1 VQSTASTLPE
11 VLHAQISQLES
22 RLGVMR
28 AALAAKDA
36 AANEAAVAAAGALGP
51 TRRPHSRDFNAS
63 APAAGGSR
71 GGGSDRRFVDD
82 DTRFPLPS
90 LPRQRQ
96 QQRLS
101 DDGAAA
107 PRQLVVLGDDGNRYV
122 VEEGTDGYVDDETG
136 EFVFFSVDEE
146 DDEATGGAG
155 EWEGEEGAGSQR
167 GGSVQGSEAAH
178 HRAAGSG
185 RRGHG
190 HAPAPG
196 AAGQATKG
204 VGGRPGV
211 LSKMGQSLR
220 SVFGLGGTVKQGQV
234 RAPPAGRVGPYS
246 GRDAGGDDGYGSS
259 GGAGAMPYDSAGPEG
274 GAGFR
279 GMDPETHLA
288 GPDDASDVVLK
299 GYLAKCG
306 SRGAFWHTRYCVL
319 TTEQLIYYAS
329 REDHER
335 ERQSMQRAGGGFA
348 RTDASASAVLTRKGA
363 VELAGSHPHV
373 GPGDI
378 GGAPSPFVFRVDT
391 GRRVFAFAA
400 SSEAAVLN
408 WVGALCAVTEA
419 NMRAVLAEGGPQ
431 FASMADL
438 ALGGDGALPYSAGAA
453 PYGEEEEEGEGEEDA
468 AYGGHD
474 GERDGR
480 PRGGYDSGRTGG
492 GVAQQPASSGRSGP
506 QRHQMPPTR
515 GQAQR
520 PRPSAFDTGFYAPG
534 GLLPH

>member
-1 VQSTASTLPE
+1 

-36 AANEAAVAAAGALGP
+36 AANEAAVATAGALGP
-51 TRRPHSRDFNAS
+51 TRRPHSPEFNAS
-63 APAAGGSR
+63 APAAGSSR
-71 GGGSDRRFVDD
+71 GGGSDGRFVDD

-96 QQRLS
+96 QQRHLR
-101 DDGAAA
+101 DDGAPA

-122 VEEGTDGYVDDETG
+122 VEEGADGYVDDETG

-146 DDEATGGAG
+146 DDEAA
-155 EWEGEEGAGSQR
+155 EGAGSQR
-167 GGSVQGSEAAH
+167 GGSVTGSEAAR
-178 HRAAGSG
+178 HRTAGGG
-185 RRGHG
+185 RRGQG
-190 HAPAPG
+190 QGAAPG
-196 AAGQATKG
+196 AAGAVKG
-204 VGGRPGV
+204 AGGRPGV

-234 RAPPAGRVGPYS
+234 RAPPAGRGDPDG
-246 GRDAGGDDGYGSS
+246 GREAGGDYGYSSGS
-259 GGAGAMPYDSAGPEG
+259 GGAGAMPYDSSGPEG
-274 GAGFR
+274 GAGLR

-288 GPDDASDVVLK
+288 GPDDAPDVVLK

-335 ERQSMQRAGGGFA
+335 ERQNLQSAGGYAG
-348 RTDASASAVLTRKGA
+348 SEGLMRKGA

-373 GPGDI
+373 GPGAI

-408 WVGALCAVTEA
+408 WVGAVCAVTEA
-419 NMRAVLAEGGPQ
+419 NMQAVLAEGGPQ

-438 ALGGDGALPYSAGAA
+438 ALRGDGALPYSAGVA
-453 PYGEEEEEGEGEEDA
+453 PYGEEEEGEGAAGDA
-468 AYGGHD
+468 AYGGHYAEHHGD
-474 GERDGR
+474 D
-480 PRGGYDSGRTGG
+480 YSGR
-492 GVAQQPASSGRSGP
+492 AAKHFASSGRSGP
-506 QRHQMPPTR
+506 QRHLMPPTR